1 MRCKDSKNLSSANNF
16 CNLFCA
22 NVILLLKLSAEWILD
37 CNVLGKIGKYYIYLR
52 RYIINISKQN
62 YMKKILLVLVA
73 LLSYAG
79 AMAQVPSV
87 KVENGK
93 GEAVNTAL
101 LVDGKTPM
109 IISFWAVTCKPC
121 IRELDEIND
130 QLPDWLEEAK
140 FRVVA
145 ISTDDSR
152 FSAQARALVEG
163 HGWSDFTVLYDKN
176 QEFMR
181 AMNVSFTPQVFVVD
195 KSGKIV
201 YSHTGYTPGSE
212 QELIDKI
219 KSLK

>member
-1 MRCKDSKNLSSANNF
+1 MRFVK
-16 CNLFCA
+16 
-22 NVILLLKLSAEWILD
+22 
-37 CNVLGKIGKYYIYLR
+37 
-52 RYIINISKQN
+52 
-62 YMKKILLVLVA
+62 VA
-73 LLSYAG
+73 LLSIVALCISFS
-79 AMAQVPSV
+79 AAAQLPAV
-87 KVENGK
+87 KLENRK
-93 GEAVNTAL
+93 GETVVTSS

-121 IRELDEIND
+121 IRELDAIND
-130 QLPDWLEEAK
+130 AMPDWLDEAS

-152 FSAQARALVEG
+152 FSAQARAWVEG
-163 HGWSDFTVLYDKN
+163 HGWNDFTVLFDKN

-181 AMNVSFTPQVFVVD
+181 AMNVSYTPQVFVVD
-195 KSGKIV
+195 KNGKIV